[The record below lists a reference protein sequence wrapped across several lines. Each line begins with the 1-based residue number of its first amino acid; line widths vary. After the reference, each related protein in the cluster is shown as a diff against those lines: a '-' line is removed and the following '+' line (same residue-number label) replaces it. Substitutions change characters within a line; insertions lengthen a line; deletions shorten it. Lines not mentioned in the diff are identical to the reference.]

1 MAELNI
7 EQIVA
12 QVLAEMKG
20 VEAPKAAASAPA
32 AGCIATG
39 SDRIFFS

>member
-1 MAELNI
+1 MADLNI

-20 VEAPKAAASAPA
+20 AEAPKVLPTHRFPLSTNE
-32 AGCIATG
+32 I
-39 SDRIFFS
+39 